1 MDSAKKPI
9 LSLVIPVFNEQEVLF
24 DSFTRMD
31 AAMQKTGY
39 AYEMIYVNDGSRD
52 HTLDQLRTL
61 ASAHPQVKVLSFS
74 RNFGHQLAV
83 TCGMDAAKGDALI
96 IIDVDLQDPPELIP
110 EMVRMWESGAD
121 IVYGKR
127 VRRKGETLLKKITAS
142 LYYRLLS
149 WMSAYPIPLDTG
161 DFRLIGRNVADVFL
175 QMREHNRFLRGMSAW
190 MGYNAV
196 PIEYERQERFAGKTK
211 YSLKKMLR
219 LASDGIT
226 GFSDKPLALPITLG
240 LALMLLSGIGM
251 IALIV
256 LALASGVA
264 PWLWAACG
272 IFFVQG
278 ITLFMMGLQ
287 GMYLGRMYDELKGRP
302 LYIVSEKH
310 NLD

>member
-1 MDSAKKPI
+1 MESTKQRL
-9 LSLVIPVFNEQEVLF
+9 LSLVIPVFNEQEVLK
-24 DSFTRMD
+24 DSFARMD

-39 AYEMIYVNDGSRD
+39 AYEIIYVNDGSRD
-52 HTLDQLRTL
+52 HTLDQLREL

-110 EMVRMWESGAD
+110 EMVRMWEAGAD

-127 VRRKGETLLKKITAS
+127 VKRKGETLFKKITAS
-142 LYYRLLS
+142 MYYRLLS

-190 MGYNAV
+190 MGYRAV
-196 PIEYERQERFAGKTK
+196 PIEYERQERFAGQTK
-211 YSLKKMLR
+211 YTLKKMLR

-226 GFSDKPLALPITLG
+226 GFSDKPLTLPMTLG
-240 LALMLLSGIGM
+240 ILLMLFSGLGLV
-251 IALIV
+251 ALIV
-256 LALASGVA
+256 LAILSGVA
-264 PWLWAACG
+264 AWLWAVCG
-272 IFFVQG
+272 VVFLQG
-278 ITLFMMGLQ
+278 VTLFFMGMQ

>member
-1 MDSAKKPI
+1 MDSTNKRL
-9 LSLVIPVFNEQEVLF
+9 LSLVIPVFNEQEVLK
-24 DSFTRMD
+24 DSFARMD
-31 AAMQKTGY
+31 LAMQGTGY
-39 AYEMIYVNDGSRD
+39 DYEIIYVNDGSRD
-52 HTLDQLRTL
+52 HTIDQLREL
-61 ASAHPQVKVLSFS
+61 AKEHKQVKVLSFS

-110 EMVRMWESGAD
+110 QMVKMWEAGAD

-127 VRRKGETLLKKITAS
+127 LKRKGETIFKKITAS
-142 LYYRLLS
+142 MYYRLLS

-161 DFRLIGRNVADVFL
+161 DFRLLGRNVADVFL
-175 QMREHNRFLRGMSAW
+175 RMREHNRFLRGMSAW

-196 PIEYERQERFAGKTK
+196 PIEYERQERFAGQTK
-211 YSLKKMLR
+211 YTLKKMLR

-226 GFSDKPLALPITLG
+226 GFSDRPLTLPMTIGVL
-240 LALMLLSGIGM
+240 LILLSGAGL

-256 LALASGVA
+256 TALVSGVA
-264 PWLWAACG
+264 PWLWAVCG
-272 IFFVQG
+272 VVFVQG
-278 ITLFMMGLQ
+278 MSLFFMGLQ

>member
-1 MDSAKKPI
+1 MDSAKKPL